1 MLLYMVRHLHQ
12 ERAIY
17 GNVISHSIRHLSHLI
32 HLCYSFSI
40 GDDFGRSISYGLWS
54 LLVPVGYNRDP
65 ASPMGYSNVKIVPA
79 GLSAVDADNRLHGDN
94 QGTLFVSSY
103 EFKTSLM
110 SVVVGIASL

>member
-1 MLLYMVRHLHQ
+1 MRHLP
-12 ERAIY
+12 
-17 GNVISHSIRHLSHLI
+17 HLM

-79 GLSAVDADNRLHGDN
+79 GLSAVDADNRLHVEN
-94 QGTLFVSSY
+94 QGKHL
-103 EFKTSLM
+103 
-110 SVVVGIASL
+110 ASHHNNL